1 MKAIT
6 VTLPMNVQTLILQA
20 KKRAVSGIEGL
31 TEVLVG
37 SLVSIV
43 VAVVLFAG
51 LYPTVTTQITKYLT
65 NASSTSYVGSGL
77 APLVSLIPTLIV
89 IFFSIGAFFLTFE
102 LMRMG
107 RGHNPL

>member
-6 VTLPMNVQTLILQA
+6 ITLPANVQALMVEA
-20 KKRAVSGIEGL
+20 KRRAVSGIEGL

-37 SLVSIV
+37 SLVSII
-43 VAVVLFAG
+43 VAVVLFSG
-51 LYPTVTTQITKYLT
+51 LYPTMDVQITKYLT
-65 NASSTSYVGSGL
+65 NASSASYVGPGL
-77 APLVSLIPTLIV
+77 APLVSLIPTLVV
-89 IFFSIGAFFLTFE
+89 IFFAIGAFFLSFE